1 VKLWHCLGIGLSL
14 RLLWLLVCPNE
25 PSSDQM
31 IYDAAARWLSEGRGY
46 IGGHGQHVNYWPV
59 GYPAVL
65 GVVYRLL
72 GPAPL
77 SAFVLNLLF
86 WAGTIGLG
94 FLLAKRL
101 YGPSAGAFSA
111 LVLAIHPTFV
121 LHATL
126 FASEGLFIPL
136 TLAIA
141 VWWTR
146 PPKRLPWPLWALLG
160 GSLVGVT
167 TYVRPTALLL
177 LCTIPVAVLCFS
189 PAFGRRTELALLSWS
204 RRRVMI
210 ATALAALGA
219 FVVLTPWGFRNQQHF
234 QRFELISQNG
244 GSNLWMGNNPA
255 SRGTYMPVPADV
267 ELLGVEQGERVLKQ
281 RAIEFIKENPARYL
295 ILCLRRVAVS
305 LASDTSA
312 VVWNETG
319 ILKALGSRWL
329 LGLKLLCTVAHWL
342 LLITAGA
349 ALALSLRRRD
359 LGRSDL
365 VIGALVLLSAVP
377 FVFVVGGNRYMLPM
391 IPFLIIWSS
400 RLLSDG
406 PPAQT
411 HAQSI

>member
-1 VKLWHCLGIGLSL
+1 VKLWHCLLIGLSL
-14 RLLWLLVCPNE
+14 RLLWLLMCPNE

-31 IYDAAARWLSEGRGY
+31 IYDAAAHWLSQGRGY

-65 GVVYRLL
+65 GVVYRVL

-77 SAFVLNLLF
+77 SAFALNLVLG
-86 WAGTIGLG
+86 AGTIA
-94 FLLAKRL
+94 FSYLLAKRL
-101 YGPSAGAFSA
+101 YGPRAGAFSA

-136 TLAIA
+136 TLAFA
-141 VWWTR
+141 VWWTQ
-146 PPKRLPWPLWALLG
+146 PPKRLPWLLSALIG
-160 GSLVGVT
+160 GLLVGIT

-177 LCTIPVAVLCFS
+177 LCAIPVVILSLS
-189 PAFGRRTELALLSWS
+189 PAFGRTTGLALSS
-204 RRRVMI
+204 SNRKRVVI
-210 ATALAALGA
+210 ATALAGFGA
-219 FVVLTPWGFRNQQHF
+219 FLVLLPWGFRNQQHF

-267 ELLGVEQGERVLKQ
+267 EPLGAVEGERVLKQ
-281 RAIEFIKENPARYL
+281 RAIAFIKENPARYL
-295 ILCLRRVAVS
+295 VLCLRRVAVS
-305 LASDTSA
+305 LASDTSS

-319 ILKALGSRWL
+319 IVKALGPGWL
-329 LGLKLLCTVAHWL
+329 PGLKLLCTVVHWL

-359 LGRSDL
+359 FGRSDL
-365 VIGALVLLSAVP
+365 VIGTLILLSAVP

-400 RLLSDG
+400 RLFSDG

-411 HAQSI
+411 YAPSI